1 MKRIA
6 IIGIGNYLMGDEG
19 VGIHAAHKLS
29 AEFKRDDCE
38 IIDGGVPSISLLH
51 MIEGRSLV
59 IIIDCAEFGGKPGEI
74 ITFKPD
80 QIKREKNSVISLHGG
95 DLLSTLDTGSL
106 LGLKMPSII
115 IIGIQPDKIE
125 MSHELSNKV
134 KMAVDRLPEVIKDI
148 LDSGF

>member
-1 MKRIA
+1 
-6 IIGIGNYLMGDEG
+6 MGDEG